1 VPTGQRV
8 VDPAGTWDHPTW
20 RRLDFSQTDPHG
32 FAFEF
37 ESQLGKD
44 RSTFVVRAHGDLD
57 GDGVTSTF
65 EITGESAGNDAPKV
79 GPLRVHR
86 EVE

>member
-1 VPTGQRV
+1 V

-20 RRLDFSQTDPHG
+20 RRLDFAETDPHG
-32 FAFEF
+32 FSFEF
-37 ESQLGKD
+37 ISELGRE
-44 RSTFVVRAHGDLD
+44 RSTFIARAHGDLD

-65 EITGESAGNDAPKV
+65 EITGESTATEAPTL
-79 GPLRVHR
+79 GTLWVHR